1 MSYIKDNVSKNFTG
15 STYLDFDS
23 RTEARLNELAMN
35 TGDILITGGSGYL
48 GTVITEMLVH
58 RGFRVTVLDNLN
70 YSQNT
75 LFNLMHRE
83 NFNFIYGDV
92 TNKSFMEEILKKNSF
107 DYIIPLAAIVGFP
120 ISEQKPELTWLVNHT
135 SIVDMLHIIGKETRL
150 IFPST
155 NSGYGLTTGQVECDE
170 NTEIAPV
177 STYGKSKVEAEKE
190 IMRHGNS
197 VSMRFATLFGFSQ
210 RMRTDLMVNDFVLK
224 AVRDKSIVLFEKKFK
239 RNFLHV
245 RDAARCFLWSML
257 NWEKMRNEVYNV
269 GHPDYNLNKEELCQL
284 IKEKVPDFQVFYG
297 QVGSDPDKRNYIIS
311 NKKILSTGFDFRY
324 PLDRGIE
331 ELVRGYNAFRDYRFR
346 NY

>member
-1 MSYIKDNVSKNFTG
+1 MPSIKDNVLTDIIGLS
-15 STYLDFDS
+15 YADFHSD
-23 RTEARLNELAMN
+23 TEERLNELARN
-35 TGDILITGGSGYL
+35 TESILITGGSGYL
-48 GTVITEMLVH
+48 GSVIAEMLVN
-58 RGFRVTVLDNLN
+58 RGFMVTVLDNLN

-75 LFNLMHRE
+75 LFNLMHRK

-92 TNKSFMEEILKKNSF
+92 TNKSFIENLLEKNSF
-107 DYIIPLAAIVGFP
+107 DYIIPLAAVVGFP
-120 ISEQKPELTWLVNHT
+120 ISEQKPELTWLINYT
-135 SIVDMLHIIGKETRL
+135 SIVDMLQIVSKDTRL

-155 NSGYGLTTGQVECDE
+155 NSGYGLTTGQIECDE

-177 STYGKSKVEAEKE
+177 STYGRSKVAAEKE

-224 AVRDKSIVLFEKKFK
+224 AVRDKSIVLFERQFK

-245 RDAARCFLWSML
+245 RDAARCFLFTML
-257 NWEKMRNEVYNV
+257 NWEKMSNEIYNV

-284 IKEKVPDFQVFYG
+284 IKEKVPGFQVFYG
-297 QVGSDPDKRNYIIS
+297 QIGTDPDKRNYIIS

-324 PLDRGIE
+324 PVDYGIE
-331 ELVRGYNAFRDYRFR
+331 ELVRGYEAFRDYRFR